1 MTNNTADRDLMA
13 PETEPTDEELHIVM
27 REALDLA
34 VTRKLQSDTWM
45 RQHLLETVTQVRSAF
60 QAAHP

>member
-13 PETEPTDEELHIVM
+13 PETEPTDEELHVVM

-34 VTRKLQSDTWM
+34 LTRKLQSDTWM